1 MSESSDE
8 TREPDDSKDDSKA
21 EDVQTLRRQVE
32 EKYDFSQNFIYA
44 V

>member
-8 TREPDDSKDDSKA
+8 TRQSDDPPDDSED

-32 EKYDFSQNFIYA
+32 EKYDFCRDSIYA